1 MPRHE
6 NVSCRVD
13 VPTVP
18 GAALAARPLPHSES
32 CPTLRT
38 AGRNL
43 PAARTGP
50 GRTTLGDH
58 NAPNAGVLALVL
70 EHPAQH
76 GPATVVNRL
85 GQLRLADGRR
95 PDVANHNLRTPSD
108 GTPGPLVERIA
119 PLVLHLRM
127 QSANARLLAGPR
139 RPADRR
145 LSTAI
150 PPAMLQ
156 PVTIRGDSHIL
167 EAEVDPNG
175 NAVVTRS
182 TLDSHLHAEVPVTA
196 RILDERAS
204 AEPVHLKAVG
214 VPDAKVMPGETDGV
228 AGPLRRPALERNP
241 AEGTAPAATAAP
253 TQAHLAGRLP
263 LRGVL
268 ITDLIDGRRADQV
281 ELGTGAA
288 NERGE
293 IEAGGETGP
302 RGGRPRAGARCT
314 RSRQC

>member
-1 MPRHE
+1 
-6 NVSCRVD
+6 
-13 VPTVP
+13 
-18 GAALAARPLPHSES
+18 
-32 CPTLRT
+32 
-38 AGRNL
+38 
-43 PAARTGP
+43 
-50 GRTTLGDH
+50 
-58 NAPNAGVLALVL
+58 
-70 EHPAQH
+70 
-76 GPATVVNRL
+76 
-85 GQLRLADGRR
+85 
-95 PDVANHNLRTPSD
+95 
-108 GTPGPLVERIA
+108 
-119 PLVLHLRM
+119 
-127 QSANARLLAGPR
+127 
-139 RPADRR
+139 
-145 LSTAI
+145 
-150 PPAMLQ
+150 MLQ

-268 ITDLIDGRRADQV
+268 LADLVDGRRADQV

-293 IEAGGETGP
+293 IEAGEKPALAAEDLELVRVARVPDSVDLTGHAAKKRNVP
-302 RGGRPRAGARCT
+302 ILDTYLQRLDRKGVRGRTTKTWHVSTIDEQNAKVLPAGVSILLPAVNGGVSK
-314 RSRQC
+314 SRT